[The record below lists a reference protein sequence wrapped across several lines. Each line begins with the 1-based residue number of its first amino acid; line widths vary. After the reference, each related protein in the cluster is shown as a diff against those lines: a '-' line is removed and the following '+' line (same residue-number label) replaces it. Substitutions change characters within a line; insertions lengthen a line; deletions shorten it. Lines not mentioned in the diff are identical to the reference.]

1 MPGRRRHI
9 PPIVILIGVVVLTL
23 ASARPQLTL
32 PVPRMEGTV
41 VLTLDVS
48 SSMVADDVEPTRMEA
63 TKLAARALVDGR
75 PSGTSI
81 GVVSFGEGGLVV
93 RAPTDD
99 EEELTAT
106 IDLLVPQSATSL
118 GTGILTA
125 LELISREIGP
135 GPTDSALTV
144 GGGHEAAFARAVIV
158 LLTDGENTDPP
169 NPLEAAQ
176 AAADRG
182 VRVHTVGIG
191 TTEGATIDIDG
202 FSMFTQLDEPLLQE
216 IALLTEGDYF
226 RIEDVDDFSSVYEQL
241 ETEFVVESREFEVT
255 SAFGGIG
262 ALLLIAGG
270 LLSLIWFGRAP

>member
-1 MPGRRRHI
+1 MSGRRRHI
-9 PPIVILIGVVVLTL
+9 PPIIILIGVVVLTL

-144 GGGHEAAFARAVIV
+144 GGGHKAALAPAVIV

-202 FSMFTQLDEPLLQE
+202 FSMFTQLNEPLLQE

-226 RIEDVDDFSSVYEQL
+226 RIDDVDDFSSVYEQL